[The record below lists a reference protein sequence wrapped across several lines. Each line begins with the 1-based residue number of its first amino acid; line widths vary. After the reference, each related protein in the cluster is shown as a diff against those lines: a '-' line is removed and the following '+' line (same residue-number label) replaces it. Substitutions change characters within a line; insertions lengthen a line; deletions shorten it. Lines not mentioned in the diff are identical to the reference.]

1 MIDFDEQTDDLLR
14 DFVKK
19 SGLESPSKDFTRNV
33 MKEVKNLSTN
43 TANASIPS
51 GLGTLWIWV
60 SVAFLAAIAYLVYYF
75 TGNDSIWLIDKFNPL
90 ILPVVERI
98 FGSLKGLFQSFQVS
112 SFTLI
117 IFGAVVILFIVDGVL
132 RKLQIR
138 KNIYFSF

>member
-1 MIDFDEQTDDLLR
+1 MIDFDEQTDDLIGGL
-14 DFVKK
+14 VKK
-19 SGLESPSKDFTRNV
+19 SDLESPSKDFTMNAMR
-33 MKEVKNLSTN
+33 EVKYLSTN
-43 TANASIPS
+43 ATNATVNS
-51 GLGTLWIWV
+51 GLGSLWIWV
-60 SVAFLAAIAYLVYYF
+60 SLAFLAAIAYLVYYF
-75 TGNDSIWLIDKFNPL
+75 TGNDSIWIIEKFNPL

-117 IFGAVVILFIVDGVL
+117 IFGVVGILFLADGIV